1 MTEAQPKRK
10 SRKEEILPGKM
21 NWKILENIL
30 RNYYEFKAL
39 YEETGIYEITLDNG
53 YVVNF
58 HDILKG
64 LDSLPPRQKQAVWLM
79 CIEGRKE
86 VEVAKIMGF
95 ERWSAP
101 VGMYKRKALRTLVE
115 TRWKDEG

>member
-1 MTEAQPKRK
+1 MTNDQPKRK
-10 SRKEEILPGKM
+10 SRKEDIYPGQM
-21 NWKILENIL
+21 NWKLLENIF

-64 LDSLPPRQKQAVWLM
+64 IENLTPRQKEAVWLM

-95 ERWSAP
+95 EKWSAP

-115 TRWKDEG
+115 TKWKKEE